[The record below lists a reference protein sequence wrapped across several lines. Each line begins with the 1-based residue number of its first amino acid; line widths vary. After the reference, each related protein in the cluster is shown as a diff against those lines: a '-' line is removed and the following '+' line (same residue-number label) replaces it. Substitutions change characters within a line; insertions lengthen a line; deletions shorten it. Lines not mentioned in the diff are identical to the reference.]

1 MITRHSREGGNP
13 GFKHFVKRRFTAW
26 ISAFAGMTMLVTGCK
41 VEPPKPP
48 LVETVAILPFDNESN
63 DINAPEMMQ
72 SLVYWAL
79 RPSPYRLLDI
89 KTVNEKLAT
98 VGIVDGGQL
107 PALNPMKIATDFGVQ
122 ALLYGY
128 ITDFG
133 YVNVGFYV
141 SRKVGLELKMV
152 DGKTGQTLWENSGS
166 VALRNFTLDQNE
178 AGKQLA
184 KGLAEQFVEKLF
196 NSPLEGEAKQAT
208 IKALRT
214 LPGFVFTRFDN
225 DRPKGAAVKDV
236 IQNQIRRK

>member
-1 MITRHSREGGNP
+1 MTHRHSREGGNP
-13 GFKHFVKRRFTAW
+13 VRKLSFKKMFKAW
-26 ISAFAGMTMLVTGCK
+26 IPAFAGMTLHLTGCHM
-41 VEPPKPP
+41 EPPKPP
-48 LVETVAILPFDNESN
+48 LVETVAILPFDNNSN

-79 RPSPYRLLDI
+79 RASPYRLVDI
-89 KTVNEKLAT
+89 KTTNEKLAS

-107 PALNPMKIATDFGVQ
+107 PALDPVKIATDFGVQ
-122 ALLYGY
+122 ALIYGS

-133 YVNVGFYV
+133 YVNVGFYT
-141 SRKVGLELKMV
+141 SRKVGLDLKMV
-152 DGKTGQTLWENSGS
+152 DGKTGQTLWENSAS
-166 VALRNFTLDQNE
+166 AAFRNLTLDKDE

-208 IKALRT
+208 INTLRT

-225 DRPKGAAVKDV
+225 DRPKGAAVKDT
-236 IQNQIRRK
+236 IRHQIRKQ